1 MYRDRPIVS
10 GEDAK
15 RFLNNVRRVN
25 EKIARRRKI
34 REINRMR
41 RTGR

>member
-10 GEDAK
+10 DEDAK

-34 REINRMR
+34 R
-41 RTGR
+41 

>member
-15 RFLNNVRRVN
+15 RFLRNVRRVN